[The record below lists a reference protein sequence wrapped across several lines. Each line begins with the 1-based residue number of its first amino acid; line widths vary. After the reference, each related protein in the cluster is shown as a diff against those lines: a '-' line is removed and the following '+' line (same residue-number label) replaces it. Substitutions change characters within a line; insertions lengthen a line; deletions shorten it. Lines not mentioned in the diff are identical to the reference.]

1 MAVLRSRPIICAALV
16 AALIALSAAAVQAA
30 PGPPGT
36 ETYGRQ
42 FCEPEPLAA
51 GDGGPEVGLA
61 VERASVAAGGT
72 AFARVENRSAKQ
84 IEFGVE
90 FHVQRLVRGQWHR
103 APGAPHGPWIQIAL
117 MLPAGQ
123 SGSCMRYR
131 VPADAPP
138 GRYRFVRGLVA
149 GPGPAR
155 PYLAPFRVTGEP
167 PRR

>member
-1 MAVLRSRPIICAALV
+1 VAVLRSRPILCAALV
-16 AALIALSAAAVQAA
+16 AALIALSAAAVRAA

-42 FCEPEPLAA
+42 FCQPAPLAA
-51 GDGGPEVGLA
+51 ADRGPEVGIA

-84 IEFGVE
+84 VEFGLE
-90 FHVQRLVRGQWHR
+90 FHVQRFAGGHWRR

-138 GRYRFVRGLVA
+138 GRYRFSRELIA

-155 PYLAPFRVTGEP
+155 PYLAPFRVTG
-167 PRR
+167 